1 MQEYNNTMTQ
11 YTGEN
16 EPDHLECK
24 SCGQFKHEDDF
35 CDHDWQT
42 QHQWCRGC
50 CIDNGYEDDPDNRR
64 MMWEDL
70 D

>member
-1 MQEYNNTMTQ
+1 MQ

-16 EPDHLECK
+16 EPDHLECEL
-24 SCGQFKHEDDF
+24 CGQIKHEDDF

-42 QHQWCRGC
+42 QHKWCQGC
-50 CIDNGYEDDPDNRR
+50 CEDLYEEDPDNKR